1 MEFRLEDKVAIVT
14 GAGRGIGK
22 CIALT
27 FAESG
32 ADVVV
37 AARTVEQIEQTATE
51 IRKLGRRAL
60 AIQTDTSQRNDVENM
75 VQKVMDQYGVIDI
88 LVNGAGIIIRKPL
101 LEFPEEEWDKIIDI
115 DLKGYYLCAQ
125 AVGKR
130 MVEQKKGNIINITS
144 QYGFK
149 VTPGFGA
156 YSIAKAGIIMLTR
169 ALALELSEYGIRVSA
184 IAPGMVRTEFSRTSW
199 SNPNLLKQYE
209 ASVPLRRIAEPSD
222 IAASALMLASDASS
236 YITGHTLVIDGG
248 ALA

>member
-22 CIALT
+22 CIALP
-27 FAESG
+27 FAEAG
-32 ADVVV
+32 ADV
-37 AARTVEQIEQTATE
+37 ALATRTVDQIEQTATE
-51 IRKLGRRAL
+51 IRNLGRRAL
-60 AIQTDTSQRNDVENM
+60 AVQTDTSRRNDVENM
-75 VQKVMDQYGVIDI
+75 VQKVMDQFGVIDI

-130 MVEQKKGNIINITS
+130 MVEQKKGNIINISS
-144 QYGFK
+144 QFGFK
-149 VTPGFGA
+149 VTPGFGV

-169 ALALELSEYGIRVSA
+169 ALAQELSEYGIRVNA
-184 IAPGMVRTEFSRTSW
+184 IAPGMVRTEFSRDSW

-222 IAASALMLASDASS
+222 IAASALLLASDASS